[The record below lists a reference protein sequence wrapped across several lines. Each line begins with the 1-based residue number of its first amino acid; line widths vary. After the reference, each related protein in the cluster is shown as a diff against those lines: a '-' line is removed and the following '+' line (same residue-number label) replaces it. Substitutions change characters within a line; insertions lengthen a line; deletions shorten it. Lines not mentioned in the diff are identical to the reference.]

1 MASNFRITSR
11 RKGDCLHLKLSGDFD
26 GMSAM
31 ELIYAL
37 KEHNGTARTI
47 YVETDGISSLL
58 PFGRDVFQ
66 KHFCFPD
73 NVSRKLFFVGDSGRE
88 IAPSGVSCLAGEKCA

>member
-1 MASNFRITSR
+1 MARNFRITSR
-11 RKGDCLHLKLSGDFD
+11 RKGDALYFLLSGDFD

-37 KEHNGTARTI
+37 KEYSGSAGRI
-47 YVETDGISSLL
+47 YIDTDGVLSLF

-66 KHFCFPD
+66 KQFCFSPQ
-73 NVSRKLFFVGDSGRE
+73 VSGKLVFTGNCGRKL
-88 IAPSGVSCLAGEKCA
+88 APAGACCQ